1 MLMPYATAV
10 YAERIIVAAAVI
22 LLVHV
27 PDARSIAD
35 AHIAHYAQAR
45 NHGRA
50 LWPVAADAK
59 TRPRRCRPRCGLMM
73 RISTTAAGWIEP
85 IWDFFVTFC
94 MSPA

>member
-10 YAERIIVAAAVI
+10 YAERRRGDPAR
-22 LLVHV
+22 VHV

-45 NHGRA
+45 HHGRA
-50 LWPVAADAK
+50 PWPVAADAK
-59 TRPRRCRPRCGLMM
+59 TRPRRCRPRCGSMM
-73 RISTTAAGWIEP
+73 RISTAAAGWIEP